1 MVPNRIMR
9 GGAARRALV
18 SLAAGLAIA
27 LAIGSCGDD
36 GDGSAEAEKA
46 ADVELL
52 NEVLARQ
59 LSAVDAYEAVLPGL
73 RGQALAAARLFRGQE
88 QEHVNAI
95 VKALRGMGGEADPQ
109 PEEIE
114 TDELRTEE
122 ERLLFLYEMESD
134 TIEDELDAISNL
146 NDPWPRK
153 LLAMTATNQAQ
164 HLVLLRRALGAKGL
178 ETVPGPLEYGQTPPP

>member
-9 GGAARRALV
+9 GGAARRALL
-18 SLAAGLAIA
+18 SLAAGLALA
-27 LAIGSCGDD
+27 LALGSCGGDD
-36 GDGSAEAEKA
+36 DGSAEAEKA

-52 NEVLARQ
+52 NQVLARQ
-59 LSAVDAYEAVLPGL
+59 LSAVDAYEAVLPDLG
-73 RGQALAAARLFRGQE
+73 GQALAAARLFRGQE

-122 ERLLFLYEMESD
+122 ERLLFLYELESD